1 LIPEPWLSLGCIN
14 LSKGELEMPVF
25 RRPAQLLAAGFVF
38 FALTAAAL
46 GQQVKEIKFDG
57 QSDQDAATKVA
68 LAWMNDKTKHGPIF
82 VRSIKIANEGGKYVA
97 VMQYS
102 DAN

>member
-1 LIPEPWLSLGCIN
+1 MARF
-14 LSKGELEMPVF
+14 KRPV
-25 RRPAQLLAAGFVF
+25 QLLAAGLVF
-38 FALTAAAL
+38 FALTSTAL
-46 GQQVKEIKFDG
+46 GQEVKEIKFEG
-57 QSDQDAATKVA
+57 QNDQDAATRVA

-82 VRSIKIANEGGKYVA
+82 VRAIKIVNEGGKYVA

>member
-1 LIPEPWLSLGCIN
+1 MARF
-14 LSKGELEMPVF
+14 K
-25 RRPAQLLAAGFVF
+25 RPAQLLAAGFVC
-38 FALTAAAL
+38 FALASTAL
-46 GQQVKEIKFDG
+46 GQEVKEIKFEG
-57 QSDQDAATKVA
+57 QNDQNAATKVA

-82 VRSIKIANEGGKYVA
+82 VRAIKIVNEGGKYVA